1 MLTREISSTTLGS
14 PPADKTMASDPKL
27 PVEAKLIDL
36 AALRQN
42 SVLFSALSD
51 EDAWELIG
59 LSRQESVSARQ
70 TLFQEGQAG
79 DSLHIVLEGRL
90 KVSLLSEEGKEAILS
105 ILGAGEVFGEMSLFD
120 GEPRSATVTAMEPC
134 RFLVLRRQSVL
145 PFLEKRVPV
154 MLELIAEMSRRLRAT
169 NTLVGNLSFLNLSA
183 RLARI
188 LLNLI
193 QQYGKVTAQGIVIG
207 LKLSQEELGHLVGV
221 SRESVNRQVR
231 HWVEAG
237 LIDYDRGTLVVLN
250 SDALFRAALTS

>member
-1 MLTREISSTTLGS
+1 
-14 PPADKTMASDPKL
+14 MASEPHTSA
-27 PVEAKLIDL
+27 EAKLIDL

-51 EDAWELIG
+51 ADAWELIG
-59 LSRQESVSARQ
+59 HARQENASARQ
-70 TLFQEGQAG
+70 TIFQVGQAG
-79 DSLHIVLEGRL
+79 DSLHIVLEGRV

-120 GEPRSATVTAMEPC
+120 GESRSATVTTMEPC
-134 RFLVLRRQSVL
+134 RFLVLRRQTFL

-188 LLNLI
+188 LLNLV
-193 QQYGKVTAQGIVIG
+193 QQYGKVTPKGIVIG

-231 HWVEAG
+231 AWIDAG
-237 LIDYDRGTLVVLN
+237 IIEHDHGALIVLN
-250 SDALFRAALTS
+250 SDALFREALAS

>member
-1 MLTREISSTTLGS
+1 
-14 PPADKTMASDPKL
+14 MANELHP

-42 SVLFSALSD
+42 SVLFASLSD
-51 EDAWELIG
+51 ADAWELIG
-59 LSRQESVSARQ
+59 LARQETALARQ
-70 TLFQEGQAG
+70 AVFQVGQAG
-79 DSLHIVLEGRL
+79 DSLHIVLEGRV

-120 GEPRSATVTAMEPC
+120 GESRSATVTTMEPC
-134 RFLVLRRQSVL
+134 RFLVLRRQVFL

-154 MLELIAEMSRRLRAT
+154 MLELIAEMSKRLRAT

-188 LLNLI
+188 LLNLV
-193 QQYGKVTAQGIVIG
+193 QQYGKVSPKGIVIG

-221 SRESVNRQVR
+221 SRESVNRQMR
-231 HWVEAG
+231 AWIDAG
-237 LIDYDRGTLVVLN
+237 IIDHDHGTLIVMN
-250 SDALFRAALTS
+250 SDALFREALAS

>member
-1 MLTREISSTTLGS
+1 
-14 PPADKTMASDPKL
+14 MASEPHN

-51 EDAWELIG
+51 ADAWQLIG
-59 LSRQESVSARQ
+59 LARQENASARQ
-70 TLFQEGQAG
+70 TIFQVGQAG
-79 DSLHIVLEGRL
+79 DSLHIVLEGRV

-120 GEPRSATVTAMEPC
+120 GESRSATVTTMEPC
-134 RFLVLRRQSVL
+134 RFLVLRRQAFL

-188 LLNLI
+188 LLNLV
-193 QQYGKVTAQGIVIG
+193 QQYGKVTPKGIVIG

-231 HWVEAG
+231 AWIDAG
-237 LIDYDRGTLVVLN
+237 IIEHDHGTLIVLN
-250 SDALFRAALTS
+250 SDALFREALAS